1 MRLVSYNILNGGE
14 GRADPLAEILL
25 AQNPDIVALI
35 EADNDAVVQRIAD
48 RLGMEFVQAA
58 GNRHGLA
65 LLSRWPIIESIN
77 HTLLRPEFS
86 DGLLEAT
93 VRQGPDRDWV
103 LGVLHLH
110 PRATIEADLRRQAEI
125 AIVQKI
131 FRDRRDSRRPHLLAG
146 DFNADSPVQEIDPNE
161 CKPATR
167 KAWEENG
174 RQIPR
179 RAVERLLE
187 AGYVDTLHA
196 LHPDVAKRTAS
207 FTTQYPGQRVDYIFS
222 FGVEGRLKNAWI
234 EQDRLAKYASDHFPV
249 GLEVD

>member
-14 GRADPLAEILL
+14 GRADPLAETLL
-25 AQNPDIVALI
+25 AQKPDIVALI
-35 EADNDAVVQRIAD
+35 EADNQTVVQRIAD
-48 RLGMEFVQAA
+48 RLGMEFIHTA
-58 GNRHGLA
+58 GKRHGLA
-65 LLSRWPIIESIN
+65 LLSRWPIIQSIN

-93 VRQGPDRDWV
+93 VRQGPDQDWT

-110 PRATIEADLRRQAEI
+110 PRATIEADRRRQTEI
-125 AIVQKI
+125 AAVCEI
-131 FRDRRDSRRPHLLAG
+131 FQDLRHAQRPHLLAG
-146 DFNADSPVQEIDPNE
+146 DFNADSPVQEIDPNQ
-161 CKPATR
+161 CKPSTR

-174 RQIPR
+174 RRLPR
-179 RAVERLLE
+179 GAVERLLA

-196 LHPDVAKRTAS
+196 LRPETARRAGS
-207 FTTQYPGQRVDYIFS
+207 FTTQYPGQRVDYVFS
-222 FGVEGRLKNAWI
+222 FGFNGRLKSAWI